1 MKTTEEELITA
12 CKNNDSEAFK
22 QIYDMYAPK
31 MMGVCMRYMHSRVD
45 AEDILQDSFI
55 KIYLNIKR
63 YRGEGSF
70 EGWIR
75 RIVVNVAINK
85 LRNDAKKELKLMDDD
100 ELKNIK
106 DNESSDINND
116 VEYKYS
122 AQQMLNAIQKL
133 SNMNRAVFNLAEIEG
148 YSYKEIAKQLNI
160 SENTVRGTLSR
171 AKSILKA
178 ILKKQSK

>member
-31 MMGVCMRYMHSRVD
+31 MMGVCMRYMHNRVE

-55 KIYLNIKR
+55 KVYLNIKR

-75 RIVVNVAINK
+75 RIVINVAINK
-85 LRNDAKKELKLMDDD
+85 LRNDAKKELKLIDDE

-106 DNESSDINND
+106 DNEYSDMNND

-148 YSYKEIAKQLNI
+148 YSYKEIAEQLNT
-160 SENTVRGTLSR
+160 SESTARSTLSR

-178 ILKKQSK
+178 ILEKQSK

>member
-31 MMGVCMRYMHSRVD
+31 MMGVCMRYMHNRVD

-55 KIYLNIKR
+55 KVYLNIKR

-100 ELKNIK
+100 ELRNIK
-106 DNESSDINND
+106 DNESSDMNND

-148 YSYKEIAKQLNI
+148 YSYKEIAEQLNT
-160 SENTVRGTLSR
+160 SESTARSTLSR

-178 ILKKQSK
+178 ILEKQSK

>member
-31 MMGVCMRYMHSRVD
+31 MMGVCMRYMHNRVD

-55 KIYLNIKR
+55 KVYLNIKR
-63 YRGEGSF
+63 YRGEGSV

-100 ELKNIK
+100 ELRNIK
-106 DNESSDINND
+106 DNESSDMNND

-148 YSYKEIAKQLNI
+148 YSYKEIAEQLNT
-160 SENTVRGTLSR
+160 SESTARSTLSR

-178 ILKKQSK
+178 ILEKQSK

>member
-1 MKTTEEELITA
+1 
-12 CKNNDSEAFK
+12 
-22 QIYDMYAPK
+22 
-31 MMGVCMRYMHSRVD
+31 
-45 AEDILQDSFI
+45 
-55 KIYLNIKR
+55 
-63 YRGEGSF
+63 
-70 EGWIR
+70 
-75 RIVVNVAINK
+75 
-85 LRNDAKKELKLMDDD
+85 MDDD
-100 ELKNIK
+100 ELRNIK

>member
-31 MMGVCMRYMHSRVD
+31 MMGVCMRYMHNRVE

-55 KIYLNIKR
+55 KVYLNIKR

-75 RIVVNVAINK
+75 RIVINVAINK
-85 LRNDAKKELKLMDDD
+85 LRNDAKKELKLIDDE

-106 DNESSDINND
+106 DTEYSDMNND

-148 YSYKEIAKQLNI
+148 YSYKEIAEQLNT
-160 SENTVRGTLSR
+160 SESTARSTLSR

-178 ILKKQSK
+178 ILEKQSK

>member
-31 MMGVCMRYMHSRVD
+31 MMGVCMRYMHNRVE

-55 KIYLNIKR
+55 KVYLNIKR

-100 ELKNIK
+100 ELRNIK
-106 DNESSDINND
+106 DNESSDMNND

-148 YSYKEIAKQLNI
+148 YSYKEIAEQLNT
-160 SENTVRGTLSR
+160 SESTARSTLSR

-178 ILKKQSK
+178 ILEKQSK